1 MPSVLAKLPKDPDAI
16 LPYTI
21 DWRQWLETGDS
32 ISTVVWTITPVENPL
47 VLLVGNGANGAPAP
61 TNTAT
66 AATIWLIG
74 GTLGLTYL
82 VACKI
87 TTSPA
92 PPKTDER
99 TIALEILQR

>member
-1 MPSVLAKLPKDPDAI
+1 MVAVLAKVVKDPDAI

-21 DWRQWLETGDS
+21 DWRQWLDSGDA
-32 ISTVVWTITPVENPL
+32 IATVVWTITPVENPL
-47 VLLVGNGANGAPAP
+47 VLLVGNGTNGAPAP

-66 AATIWLIG
+66 AASVWLIG

-87 TTSPA
+87 TTSPVPA
-92 PPKTDER
+92 KTDER
-99 TIALEILQR
+99 TIALEVLQR